1 MRTFPAGRRL
11 WHAGSPAALSGFTA
25 VDRPLDRP
33 LDRLLARIAQPAF
46 VLRIAALAIC
56 LLELGSAIWGL
67 MGNVTEPYDGVLASL
82 YRRIGGD
89 THDAPFVLT
98 CLALVTVFAWHFWQL
113 ARQQHLDLPP
123 RDALARVV
131 LLNLLALLVTPGL
144 PFLVTVLAA
153 LLLNVRR
160 AFNFALAQ
168 VVINVALYWLLPS
181 EAQRLEQL
189 QPDMPWWLNSLG
201 LSMSMV
207 ALHGMAFGL
216 GRLAAAEG
224 ERRRWFQA
232 MLAEKESGERLQI
245 EQLRYAERLHMA
257 RELHDVMGHHLTAL
271 NLHLQ
276 LSEALLKRHDEPGA
290 AQAVEKAKLGA
301 AGLLAEVRAAVSRE
315 RESQRINLEAALR
328 TLAEGIASTQ
338 IELALDPVAQ
348 DLTPRCA
355 HALLRCVQEAVTN
368 AVRHAGATRVRVTLE
383 AVEPPTSA
391 DAAPGLASG
400 SADRAGASVPA
411 TGPQVRVRVDDNGRG
426 TRKLREGNG
435 LKGMQER
442 MAELGGTMQ
451 VLRHHPGFLIELNC
465 PRRA

>member
-1 MRTFPAGRRL
+1 M
-11 WHAGSPAALSGFTA
+11 
-25 VDRPLDRP
+25 DRP

-67 MGNVTEPYDGVLASL
+67 MGNQTEPYDGVLASL
-82 YRRIGGD
+82 YRRTGGT

-98 CLALVTVFAWHFWQL
+98 CLALVMVFAWHFWRL

-123 RDALARVV
+123 RNALSRVV

-181 EAQRLEQL
+181 EAQRLEQI
-189 QPDMPWWLNSLG
+189 QPDMPWWLNSVG

-290 AQAVEKAKLGA
+290 AQAVEKARLGA

-328 TLAEGIASTQ
+328 TLADGIASTQ

-368 AVRHAGATRVRVTLE
+368 AVRHAGATHVRVTLE
-383 AVEPPTSA
+383 AVES
-391 DAAPGLASG
+391 AAPVAPV
-400 SADRAGASVPA
+400 RAGETAFVGGHPGPA
-411 TGPQVRVRVDDNGRG
+411 ALLSAGSQVRVRVDDNGRG

>member
-1 MRTFPAGRRL
+1 
-11 WHAGSPAALSGFTA
+11 
-25 VDRPLDRP
+25 

-46 VLRIAALAIC
+46 VLRIAALAVC
-56 LLELGSAIWGL
+56 LLELASAVWGL
-67 MGNVTEPYDGVLASL
+67 MGNPTEPYDGMLASL
-82 YRRIGGD
+82 YRRLGGD
-89 THDAPFVLT
+89 THDAPFVLA
-98 CLALVTVFAWHFWQL
+98 CLALVTLFAWHFWRL

-123 RDALARVV
+123 RNAMSRV
-131 LLNLLALLVTPGL
+131 LLLDLLALTVTPGL

-153 LLLNVRR
+153 LLLNVRK
-160 AFNFALAQ
+160 AFGFALAQ

-181 EAQRLEQL
+181 EAQRAEQL
-189 QPDMPWWLNSLG
+189 QNDLPWWLNSLG
-201 LSMSMV
+201 LAISMV

-216 GRLAAAEG
+216 GRLAAAEA

-232 MLAEKESGERLQI
+232 MLAEKDSGERLQV
-245 EQLRYAERLHMA
+245 EQLRYAERMSMA

-276 LSEALLKRHDEPGA
+276 LSDALLKRHDESGA
-290 AQAVEKAKLGA
+290 AQAVEKARLGA

-328 TLAEGIASTQ
+328 TLAEGIASTP
-338 IELALDPVAQ
+338 IELTLDPVAQ
-348 DLTPRCA
+348 DLSPRCA

-368 AVRHAGATRVRVTLE
+368 AVRHAGATRVQVSLDL
-383 AVEPPTSA
+383 VDGA
-391 DAAPGLASG
+391 DA
-400 SADRAGASVPA
+400 
-411 TGPQVRVRVDDNGRG
+411 TQVRVRVDDNGRG

-465 PRRA
+465 PRHA

>member
-1 MRTFPAGRRL
+1 M
-11 WHAGSPAALSGFTA
+11 
-25 VDRPLDRP
+25 DRP

-67 MGNVTEPYDGVLASL
+67 MGNQTEPYDGVLASL
-82 YRRIGGD
+82 YRRTGGT

-98 CLALVTVFAWHFWQL
+98 CLALVMVFAWHFWRL

-123 RDALARVV
+123 RNALSRVV
-131 LLNLLALLVTPGL
+131 LLDVLALLVTPGL

-181 EAQRLEQL
+181 EAQRLEQI
-189 QPDMPWWLNSLG
+189 QPDMPWWLNSVG

-290 AQAVEKAKLGA
+290 AQAVEKARLGA

-328 TLAEGIASTQ
+328 TLADGIASTQ

-368 AVRHAGATRVRVTLE
+368 AVRHAGATHVRVTLE
-383 AVEPPTSA
+383 AVDATSA
-391 DAAPGLASG
+391 VKAEERGEAAFAAGEPVRAASPSAG
-400 SADRAGASVPA
+400 S
-411 TGPQVRVRVDDNGRG
+411 QVRVRVDDNGRG

>member
-1 MRTFPAGRRL
+1 LDR
-11 WHAGSPAALSGFTA
+11 
-25 VDRPLDRP
+25 RPL

-46 VLRIAALAIC
+46 VLRIAALAVC
-56 LLELGSAIWGL
+56 LLELASAVWAL
-67 MGNVTEPYDGVLASL
+67 MGRDTEPYDGVLASL
-82 YRRIGGD
+82 YRRAGGN
-89 THDAPFVLT
+89 THDAVFVLT
-98 CLALVTVFAWHFWQL
+98 CLALVMLFAWQFWRL
-113 ARQQHLDLPP
+113 ARQHHLDQPP
-123 RDALARVV
+123 RDALARVL

-153 LLLNVRR
+153 LLLSVRS
-160 AFNFALAQ
+160 AFSFALTQ
-168 VVINVALYWLLPS
+168 VAVNVSLYWLLPS
-181 EAQRLEQL
+181 EAQRIEQL
-189 QPDMPWWLNSLG
+189 QTDLPWWLNSLS
-201 LSMSMV
+201 LTMSMV

-216 GRLAAAEG
+216 GRLAAAEA

-232 MLAEKESGERLQI
+232 MLAEKDSGERLQL
-245 EQLRYAERLHMA
+245 EQLRYGERLSMA

-276 LSEALLKRHDEPGA
+276 LSEALLQRHDEAGA
-290 AQAVEKAKLGA
+290 AQAVAKAKLGA

-328 TLAEGIASTQ
+328 TLAEGIASTP

-348 DLTPRCA
+348 DLSPRCA

-368 AVRHAGATRVRVTLE
+368 AVRHAGAT
-383 AVEPPTSA
+383 
-391 DAAPGLASG
+391 
-400 SADRAGASVPA
+400 
-411 TGPQVRVRVDDNGRG
+411 QVRVSLVLHGEGDAAEVRVQVDDNGRG

-442 MAELGGTMQ
+442 MAELGGAMR
-451 VLRHHPGFLIELNC
+451 VLRHQPGFLIELNC

>member
-1 MRTFPAGRRL
+1 M
-11 WHAGSPAALSGFTA
+11 
-25 VDRPLDRP
+25 
-33 LDRLLARIAQPAF
+33 DRLLARIAQPAF

-56 LLELGSAIWGL
+56 LLELASAVWGL
-67 MGNVTEPYDGVLASL
+67 MGNPTEPYDGVLASL
-82 YRRIGGD
+82 YRRTGGD
-89 THDAPFVLT
+89 THDAPFVLV
-98 CLALVTVFAWHFWQL
+98 CLGLVMLFAWHFWRL
-113 ARQQHLDLPP
+113 ARQQHLDQPP
-123 RDALARVV
+123 RDALARVL

-160 AFNFALAQ
+160 AFVFALAQ

-181 EAQRLEQL
+181 EAQRLEQI
-189 QPDMPWWLNSLG
+189 QPDMPAWLNTLG
-201 LSMSMV
+201 LAISMV

-216 GRLAAAEG
+216 GRLAAAEA

-232 MLAEKESGERLQI
+232 MLAEKNSGERLQL
-245 EQLRYAERLHMA
+245 EQLRYAERMHMA

-276 LSEALLKRHDEPGA
+276 LSEALLQRHDESGA

-315 RESQRINLEAALR
+315 RDSQRINLEAALR
-328 TLAEGIASTQ
+328 TLADGIASTQ

-368 AVRHAGATRVRVTLE
+368 AVRHAGATRVRVSLQ
-383 AVEPPTSA
+383 AVDDHGGVAEN
-391 DAAPGLASG
+391 
-400 SADRAGASVPA
+400 GA
-411 TGPQVRVRVDDNGRG
+411 QVQVRVDDNGRG

>member
-1 MRTFPAGRRL
+1 M
-11 WHAGSPAALSGFTA
+11 
-25 VDRPLDRP
+25 
-33 LDRLLARIAQPAF
+33 
-46 VLRIAALAIC
+46 LRIAALAIC
-56 LLELGSAIWGL
+56 LLELASAVWGL
-67 MGNVTEPYDGVLASL
+67 MGNATEPYDGLLASV
-82 YRRIGGD
+82 YRRLGGD
-89 THDAPFVLT
+89 THDAPFVLA
-98 CLALVTVFAWHFWQL
+98 CLALVTLFAWHFWRL

-123 RDALARVV
+123 RNAMARVV
-131 LLNLLALLVTPGL
+131 WLDLLALSVTPGL

-153 LLLNVRR
+153 LLLNVRK
-160 AFNFALAQ
+160 AFGFALAQ

-181 EAQRLEQL
+181 EAQRAEQL
-189 QPDMPWWLNSLG
+189 QNDLPWWLNSLG
-201 LSMSMV
+201 LATSMV

-216 GRLAAAEG
+216 GRLAAAEA

-232 MLAEKESGERLQI
+232 MLAEKDSGERLQV
-245 EQLRYAERLHMA
+245 EQLRYAERMSMA

-276 LSEALLKRHDEPGA
+276 LSDALLKRHDEQGA
-290 AQAVEKAKLGA
+290 AQAVEKARLGA

-338 IELALDPVAQ
+338 IELTLDPVAQ
-348 DLTPRCA
+348 DLSPRCA

-368 AVRHAGATRVRVTLE
+368 AVRHAGANRVQVSLDLVGGE
-383 AVEPPTSA
+383 
-391 DAAPGLASG
+391 
-400 SADRAGASVPA
+400 GA
-411 TGPQVRVRVDDNGRG
+411 TQVRVRVDDNGRG
-426 TRKLREGNG
+426 ARKLREGNG

-465 PRRA
+465 PRHA

>member
-1 MRTFPAGRRL
+1 M
-11 WHAGSPAALSGFTA
+11 
-25 VDRPLDRP
+25 
-33 LDRLLARIAQPAF
+33 DRLLARIAQPAF
-46 VLRIAALAIC
+46 VLRIAALAVC
-56 LLELGSAIWGL
+56 LLELASAIWGL
-67 MGNVTEPYDGVLASL
+67 MGNSTEPYDGVLASL
-82 YRRIGGD
+82 YRRTGGN
-89 THDAPFVLT
+89 THDAAFVLT
-98 CLALVTVFAWHFWQL
+98 CLGLVMLFAWHFWRL
-113 ARQQHLDLPP
+113 ARQQYLDQPP
-123 RDALARVV
+123 ANALQRV
-131 LLNLLALLVTPGL
+131 LLLDLLALMVTPGL

-153 LLLNVRR
+153 LLLNVRK
-160 AFNFALAQ
+160 AFAFALAQ
-168 VVINVALYWLLPS
+168 VLLNVTLYWLLPS

-189 QPDMPWWLNSLG
+189 QTDLPWWLNSLG
-201 LSMSMV
+201 LATSMV

-216 GRLAAAEG
+216 GRLAAAEA

-232 MLAEKESGERLQI
+232 MLAEKDSGERLQV
-245 EQLRYAERLHMA
+245 EQLRYAERLSMA

-276 LSEALLKRHDEPGA
+276 LSDALLKRHDEAGA
-290 AQAVEKAKLGA
+290 AQAVEKARLGA

-338 IELALDPVAQ
+338 IELSLDPVAR
-348 DLTPRCA
+348 DLSPRTA

-368 AVRHAGATRVRVTLE
+368 AVRHAGATRVHIALTLVGDGQ
-383 AVEPPTSA
+383 AAEPQ
-391 DAAPGLASG
+391 
-400 SADRAGASVPA
+400 V
-411 TGPQVRVRVDDNGRG
+411 QVRVEDNGRG

-442 MAELGGTMQ
+442 MAELGGAMQ

>member
-1 MRTFPAGRRL
+1 M
-11 WHAGSPAALSGFTA
+11 
-25 VDRPLDRP
+25 
-33 LDRLLARIAQPAF
+33 DRLLARIAQPAF
-46 VLRIAALAIC
+46 VLRIAALAVC
-56 LLELGSAIWGL
+56 LLELASAVWGL
-67 MGNVTEPYDGVLASL
+67 MGNPTEPYDGMLASL
-82 YRRIGGD
+82 YRRLGGD
-89 THDAPFVLT
+89 THDAPFVLA
-98 CLALVTVFAWHFWQL
+98 CLALVTLFAWHFWRL

-123 RDALARVV
+123 RNAMSRV
-131 LLNLLALLVTPGL
+131 LLLDLLALTVTPGL

-153 LLLNVRR
+153 LLLNVRK
-160 AFNFALAQ
+160 AFGFALAQ

-181 EAQRLEQL
+181 EAQRAEQL
-189 QPDMPWWLNSLG
+189 QNDLPWWLNSLG
-201 LSMSMV
+201 LAISMV

-216 GRLAAAEG
+216 GRLAAAEA

-232 MLAEKESGERLQI
+232 MLAEKDSGERLQV
-245 EQLRYAERLHMA
+245 EQLRYAERMSMA

-276 LSEALLKRHDEPGA
+276 LSDALLKRHDESGA
-290 AQAVEKAKLGA
+290 AQAVEKARLGA

-328 TLAEGIASTQ
+328 TLAEGIASTP
-338 IELALDPVAQ
+338 IELTLDPVAQ
-348 DLTPRCA
+348 DLSPRCA

-368 AVRHAGATRVRVTLE
+368 AVRHAGATRVQVSLDL
-383 AVEPPTSA
+383 VDGA
-391 DAAPGLASG
+391 DA
-400 SADRAGASVPA
+400 
-411 TGPQVRVRVDDNGRG
+411 TQVRVRVDDNGRG

-465 PRRA
+465 PRHA

>member
-1 MRTFPAGRRL
+1 
-11 WHAGSPAALSGFTA
+11 
-25 VDRPLDRP
+25 
-33 LDRLLARIAQPAF
+33 
-46 VLRIAALAIC
+46 
-56 LLELGSAIWGL
+56 
-67 MGNVTEPYDGVLASL
+67 
-82 YRRIGGD
+82 
-89 THDAPFVLT
+89 
-98 CLALVTVFAWHFWQL
+98 
-113 ARQQHLDLPP
+113 
-123 RDALARVV
+123 
-131 LLNLLALLVTPGL
+131 
-144 PFLVTVLAA
+144 
-153 LLLNVRR
+153 
-160 AFNFALAQ
+160 
-168 VVINVALYWLLPS
+168 
-181 EAQRLEQL
+181 
-189 QPDMPWWLNSLG
+189 
-201 LSMSMV
+201 MV

-232 MLAEKESGERLQI
+232 MLAEKESGERLQL
-245 EQLRYAERLHMA
+245 EQLRYAERMHMA

-276 LSEALLKRHDEPGA
+276 LSEALLRRHDEAGA
-290 AQAVEKAKLGA
+290 AQAVEKARLGA

-315 RESQRINLEAALR
+315 RESQRINLETALR
-328 TLAEGIASTQ
+328 TLADGIASTQ

-368 AVRHAGATRVRVTLE
+368 AVRHAGATHVRVSLE
-383 AVEPPTSA
+383 AVDAPPA
-391 DAAPGLASG
+391 EG
-400 SADRAGASVPA
+400 AGAIASA
-411 TGPQVRVRVDDNGRG
+411 GTGGTGAGPQVRVRVDDNGRG

>member
-1 MRTFPAGRRL
+1 MP
-11 WHAGSPAALSGFTA
+11 
-25 VDRPLDRP
+25 PLDRP

-67 MGNVTEPYDGVLASL
+67 MGNQTEPYDGVLASL
-82 YRRIGGD
+82 YRRTGGT

-98 CLALVTVFAWHFWQL
+98 CLALVMVFAWHFWRL

-123 RDALARVV
+123 RNALSRLV
-131 LLNLLALLVTPGL
+131 LLDVLALLVTPGL

-181 EAQRLEQL
+181 EAQRLEQI
-189 QPDMPWWLNSLG
+189 QPDMPWWLNSVG

-232 MLAEKESGERLQI
+232 MLAEKQSGERLQI

-276 LSEALLKRHDEPGA
+276 LSEALLRRHDEPGA
-290 AQAVEKAKLGA
+290 AQAVEKARLGA

-328 TLAEGIASTQ
+328 TLADGIASTQ

-368 AVRHAGATRVRVTLE
+368 AVRHAGATHVRVTLE
-383 AVEPPTSA
+383 AVEAVGVLEAVDRA
-391 DAAPGLASG
+391 DVAAPASAPA
-400 SADRAGASVPA
+400 SAQGERARTRLPSAAS
-411 TGPQVRVRVDDNGRG
+411 QVRVRVDDNGRG

>member
-1 MRTFPAGRRL
+1 M
-11 WHAGSPAALSGFTA
+11 
-25 VDRPLDRP
+25 DRP

-67 MGNVTEPYDGVLASL
+67 MGNQTEPYDGVLASL
-82 YRRIGGD
+82 YRRTGGT

-98 CLALVTVFAWHFWQL
+98 CLALVMVFAWHFWRL

-123 RDALARVV
+123 RNALSRVV
-131 LLNLLALLVTPGL
+131 LLDFLALLVTPGL

-181 EAQRLEQL
+181 EAQRLEQI
-189 QPDMPWWLNSLG
+189 QPDMPWWLNSVG

-245 EQLRYAERLHMA
+245 EQLRYAERMHMA

-276 LSEALLKRHDEPGA
+276 LSEALLQRHDEPGA

-328 TLAEGIASTQ
+328 TLADGIASTQ
-338 IELALDPVAQ
+338 IELVLDPVAQ

-368 AVRHAGATRVRVTLE
+368 AVRHAGATHVRVTLE
-383 AVEPPTSA
+383 AVEVAVPIKAGEAAGEMARESA
-391 DAAPGLASG
+391 L
-400 SADRAGASVPA
+400 ADRRSAAAGLLSAGS
-411 TGPQVRVRVDDNGRG
+411 QVRVRVDDNGRG
-426 TRKLREGNG
+426 TRKLRAGNG